1 MTVSAI
7 PASDRNATPLLLRA
21 VRGFHVGGEIT
32 ELRDLP
38 VSSLAAVPG
47 GPARTS
53 DPNGHY
59 LVGQLYAQSFE
70 LVAPRFTCP
79 LLLWHGGGLTG
90 ACWEDTPDGRPGW
103 HDRFMRAGWDTVV
116 SDAPERGRA
125 GWARYPE
132 IVPDVPEHRT
142 LEAAW
147 GMFRVGPP
155 GGFHADPA
163 QQETFPGQLFPVEA
177 FEQLGRQFVARW
189 ASGGALAR
197 RAYAALLTRTGP
209 AVVVAHS
216 QGAVLAQQVAL
227 DLPELIQALVLV
239 EPAGAPGD
247 NPAEAA
253 PIPTLVVWGDHFA
266 DSPLWRDSYRPE
278 AERWLEARRA
288 AGHPVTVLDLPAEGV
303 RGNSH
308 MPMMDRN
315 SDAVAARVQAWLERL
330 DLG

>member
-1 MTVSAI
+1 MIGPVTVGPGSG
-7 PASDRNATPLLLRA
+7 PAPLLLRA
-21 VRGFHVGGEIT
+21 VRGFHVGGETT
-32 ELRDLP
+32 ELRGQP
-38 VSSLAAVPG
+38 VGSLAAMPG
-47 GPARTS
+47 GPVRRS

-70 LVAPRFTCP
+70 LAVPRFPVP

-103 HDRFMRAGWDTVV
+103 HDHFMRAGWDTVV

-132 IVPDVPEHRT
+132 IVPDAPEHRT

-147 GMFRVGPP
+147 SMFRVGPA
-155 GGFHADPA
+155 GGCHPDPA
-163 QQETFPGQLFPVEA
+163 LREVFPGQLFPVEA

-197 RAYAALLTRTGP
+197 RAYAALLARTGP
-209 AVVVAHS
+209 AVVMAHS
-216 QGAVLAQQVAL
+216 QGAVLAQQVAV
-227 DLPELIQALVLV
+227 DLPDHVRALVLV
-239 EPAGAPGD
+239 EPAGAPASD
-247 NPAEAA
+247 PAAAA
-253 PIPTLVVWGDHFA
+253 PTPTLVVWGDHFA
-266 DSPLWRDSYRPE
+266 DSPLWRDSYRPT

-288 AGHPVTVLDLPAEGV
+288 AGHAVTVLDLPAEGV

-315 SDAVAARVQAWLERL
+315 SADVAERIQRWLERL
-330 DLG
+330 EFA